1 MRHIKKVLGPKILFA
16 FSLLYTL
23 FITFLALSERSEL
36 PDVLWWQHQDKIA
49 HTLAYLVLGG
59 LWGLTWLFVRKIK
72 FWNPYFFVIIT
83 TSIIYGTIVEIL
95 QQTLT
100 TSRTADFW
108 DVIANTMGVI
118 LGVVV
123 AWYSY
128 RKWFTIK
135 M

>member
-1 MRHIKKVLGPKILFA
+1 MLHIKKVLGRKSLLT
-16 FSLLYTL
+16 FSLLYTIL
-23 FITFLALSERSEL
+23 LTFLALSERSEL
-36 PDVLWWQHQDKIA
+36 PDVLWWEYQDKVA
-49 HTLAYLVLGG
+49 HLLAYVVFGV
-59 LWGLTWLFVRKIK
+59 LWGLTWLFTRKIN

-83 TSIIYGTIVEIL
+83 ASIGYGTIVEVL
-95 QQTLT
+95 QQTMT

-108 DVIANTMGVI
+108 DVIANTVGVI

-128 RKWFTIK
+128 RKWFAIK